1 MKFLYGVNGETR
13 KLVKRSSR
21 AGDLK
26 EKFKVYE
33 MSSISTLEVA
43 WEHYPWGTCTNV
55 GEEEEEGEFDEQ
67 YFCYRVAKTNKLELL
82 KWAREEKK
90 CEWDEGTI
98 TEAAD
103 QGNLEM
109 VKYCVANECPINEMA
124 CAFAAENGQLE
135 CLKYLRE
142 EVKAPWCSDTAAWVA
157 YRGNLHI
164 LEYLVEREYD
174 QYSGTA
180 CTNAAMNGHLDCLK
194 YLHETAKAPWNY
206 LAVRYA
212 HKNKHPECLQY
223 LLDHNCPLP
232 HGWRYEDGELRT
244 P

>member
-82 KWAREEKK
+82 KWVSNRQQTSRKRS
-90 CEWDEGTI
+90 W
-98 TEAAD
+98 
-103 QGNLEM
+103 
-109 VKYCVANECPINEMA
+109 
-124 CAFAAENGQLE
+124 
-135 CLKYLRE
+135 
-142 EVKAPWCSDTAAWVA
+142 
-157 YRGNLHI
+157 
-164 LEYLVEREYD
+164 
-174 QYSGTA
+174 
-180 CTNAAMNGHLDCLK
+180 
-194 YLHETAKAPWNY
+194 
-206 LAVRYA
+206 
-212 HKNKHPECLQY
+212 
-223 LLDHNCPLP
+223 
-232 HGWRYEDGELRT
+232 
-244 P
+244 